1 MQMLSSKQVAEML
14 GRRHDN
20 FVRAIRKLAT
30 DLGEEAPKYFV
41 EGMAEGRAKNAYG
54 ITLAGCDLIAGRII
68 GAKST
73 AFKDQYLPLFG
84 KTPDPAQEPVT
95 MVKPEPKRYTVQ
107 EVAEALGMNERSVRR
122 YIEKGILKAEKVEV
136 MVPTVKTLISEEEFK
151 AFMADRGRA

>member
-20 FVRAIRKLAT
+20 FVRAIKKLAT
-30 DLGEEAPKYFV
+30 DLGEDAPKYFV
-41 EGMAEGRAKNAYG
+41 EGMAEGRAKNSYG

-84 KTPDPAQEPVT
+84 EKVEPVQEPVI
-95 MVKPEPKRYTVQ
+95 MVEPEPKRYTVQ

-136 MVPTVKTLISEEEFK
+136 MVPTVKTLITEEEFK
-151 AFMADRGRA
+151 EFMEDRGRA